1 MTISMYTASIPVFI
15 RMFEN
20 LIHILEKAVAYAR
33 DRKIDPIVLV
43 NYRLHPDMLP
53 LSRQVQIATDIAKGC
68 AARLAGVE
76 PTRYEDNEATLEELQ
91 QRVRK
96 TIELLKGFSA
106 AQIDGT
112 EDKEIHLTVGGQA
125 LSFKGLPY
133 LLNFV
138 LPNVYFHIT
147 TTYAILRH
155 CGVDLGKADYL
166 GKP

>member
-20 LIHILEKAVAYAR
+20 LVHILEKAVAYAR
-33 DRKIDPIVLV
+33 DRKIDPVVLV

-68 AARLAGVE
+68 AARLAGEE
-76 PTRYEDNEATLEELQ
+76 PSRYEDNEATLKDLQ

-96 TIELLKGFSA
+96 TVDLLRGFSA

-112 EDKEIHLTVGGQA
+112 EDREIRLTVGGQA
-125 LSFKGLPY
+125 LSFRGLPY

-138 LPNVYFHIT
+138 LPNVFFHIT

-166 GKP
+166 GKA

>member
-1 MTISMYTASIPVFI
+1 MTITMYAASVPVFI

-20 LIHILEKAVAYAR
+20 LIHILDKASAYAT
-33 DRKIDPIVLV
+33 DRKIDPVVLV

-76 PTRYEDNEATLEELQ
+76 PVRYEDNEATLEELMA
-91 QRVRK
+91 RVRK
-96 TIELLKGFSA
+96 TIDLLKGFSA
-106 AQIDGT
+106 AQIDGS
-112 EDKEIHLTVGGQA
+112 EDRDIRLTVGGRE
-125 LSFKGLPY
+125 LSFKGLSY

-147 TTYAILRH
+147 ITYAILRH
-155 CGVDLGKADYL
+155 CGVDLGKADFL
-166 GKP
+166 GKT

>member
-20 LIHILEKAVAYAR
+20 LVHILEKAVAYAR
-33 DRKIDPIVLV
+33 DRKIDPVVLV

-68 AARLAGVE
+68 AARLAGEE
-76 PTRYEDNEATLEELQ
+76 PSRYEDNEATLEDLQ

-96 TIELLKGFSA
+96 TVDLLRGFSA

-112 EDKEIHLTVGGQA
+112 EDREIHLTVGGQA
-125 LSFKGLPY
+125 LSFRGLPY

-138 LPNVYFHIT
+138 LPNVFFHIT

-166 GKP
+166 GKA

>member
-1 MTISMYTASIPVFI
+1 
-15 RMFEN
+15 
-20 LIHILEKAVAYAR
+20 
-33 DRKIDPIVLV
+33 VLV

-68 AARLAGVE
+68 AARLSGVE
-76 PTRYEDNEATLEELQ
+76 PVRYEDNEASLEELEA
-91 QRVRK
+91 RVRK
-96 TIELLKGFSA
+96 TIDLLNGFSA

-112 EDKEIHLTVGGQA
+112 EDKEIRLTIAGRE
-125 LSFKGLPY
+125 LSFKGLSY

-155 CGVDLGKADYL
+155 CGVDLGKADFL
-166 GKP
+166 GKT

>member
-20 LIHILEKAVAYAR
+20 LIRILGKAEAYAR
-33 DRKIDPIVLV
+33 DRKIDPVVLV

-68 AARLAGVE
+68 AARLAGAE
-76 PTRYEDNEATLEELQ
+76 PVRYEDNETTLEELQ

-96 TIELLKGFSA
+96 TVVLLEGCSA

-112 EDKEIHLTVGGQA
+112 EDREIHLTVGGQA
-125 LSFKGLPY
+125 LSFRGLPY

-138 LPNVYFHIT
+138 LPNVFFHIT

-166 GKP
+166 GKA

>member
-1 MTISMYTASIPVFI
+1 MTISMYTASIPVFV
-15 RMFEN
+15 RMFGN
-20 LIHILEKAVAYAR
+20 LIRILEKAMAYAQ
-33 DRKIDPIVLV
+33 DRKIDPVVLV

-76 PTRYEDNEATLEELQ
+76 PARFEDNEATLEDLR

-96 TIELLKGFSA
+96 TIGLLEGFSA

-112 EDKEIHLTVGGQA
+112 EDRDIHLTVGGQA
-125 LSFKGLPY
+125 LSFRGLPY
-133 LLNFV
+133 LLNFA

-166 GKP
+166 GRP

>member
-1 MTISMYTASIPVFI
+1 MTITMYAASIPVFI

-20 LIHILEKAVAYAR
+20 LIRILEKASAYAT
-33 DRKIDPIVLV
+33 DRKIDPAVLV

-68 AARLAGVE
+68 AARLSGVE
-76 PTRYEDNEATLEELQ
+76 PVRYEDNEASLEELEA
-91 QRVRK
+91 RVRK
-96 TIELLKGFSA
+96 TIDLLIGFSA
-106 AQIDGT
+106 EQIDGT
-112 EDKEIHLTVGGQA
+112 EDKEIRLTIGGRE
-125 LSFKGLPY
+125 LSFKGLSY

-155 CGVDLGKADYL
+155 CGVDLGKADFL
-166 GKP
+166 GKT